1 MEGQDVFSLAA
12 AGGREGA
19 QFEER
24 AEQWRSNGE
33 KIGGNRDVARKGLVS
48 LAVQQQVWR
57 LELYICMLTKYISFR
72 IPPRC
77 GTTPYRLPVKVS
89 DRLRPCQFCPHH
101 LSPHRRQGLAP
112 FET

>member
-48 LAVQQQVWR
+48 LAVQQQVW
-57 LELYICMLTKYISFR
+57 
-72 IPPRC
+72 
-77 GTTPYRLPVKVS
+77 
-89 DRLRPCQFCPHH
+89 
-101 LSPHRRQGLAP
+101 
-112 FET
+112 